1 MNRRECFRKAMNHET
16 PEKTLVD
23 LGKHIGS
30 FHKFEYL
37 KLKEYFKGDIE
48 LKNENKIMD
57 RMAQTVFIDEELLER
72 FHIDFRWVHPNIN
85 AGQVQIS
92 EDIYEDMWGVKLKNT
107 GDYWAVCE
115 GPLQNVDASDLSVLD
130 NLKLPY
136 DLIPQIFEGVG
147 EKAKYL
153 YENTDYVVGADGIKA
168 GLLQTALQMR
178 GFEKLFMDTIANPKF
193 VEKLFEKLL
202 EVFKEMYTY
211 YLKEVG
217 PYVQIL
223 YLTDD
228 LGTQTSSLIS
238 PKMFRKLLKSKNKE
252 LIDHIRQYTDAKI
265 MLHSDGA
272 IAPFID
278 DLVDVGIDIINPVQT
293 SVKGLEDSKEVNKL
307 FGDKISFHG
316 AIDVQQV
323 LPNSTPEEVKAEV
336 KRRIRELGENGGY
349 ICAACHNISY
359 DIPVENL
366 VALYDAAYEYSFNTE
381 KECD

>member
-16 PEKTLVD
+16 PDKTLVD

-30 FHKFEYL
+30 FHKYEYL
-37 KLKEYFKGDIE
+37 KLKEYFKGEIE
-48 LKNENKIMD
+48 LKNENNIMD

-72 FHIDFRWVHPNIN
+72 FHIDFRWIHPDIN
-85 AGQVQIS
+85 AGQIQLTD
-92 EDIYEDMWGVKLKNT
+92 DIYQDMWGVKLKNT

-115 GPLQNVDASDLSVLD
+115 GPLQKVNSSDLSVLD

-136 DLIPQIFEGVG
+136 DLIPEIFKGAG
-147 EKAKYL
+147 ERAKYL
-153 YENTDYVVGADGIKA
+153 YENTDYVIGADGIKA

-178 GFEKLFMDTIANPKF
+178 GFENLFMDTIASPKF
-193 VEKLFEKLL
+193 VEKLFDKLL
-202 EVFKEMYTY
+202 DIFKEMYTY

-223 YLTDD
+223 YITDD

-238 PKMFRKLLKSKNKE
+238 PKMFRKLLKTRNKE

-278 DLVDVGIDIINPVQT
+278 DLVDIGIDIINPVQT
-293 SVKGLEDSKEVNKL
+293 SVKGLEDSKEVNRL

-323 LPNSTPEEVKAEV
+323 LPNSTPEEVKLEV
-336 KRRIRELGENGGY
+336 QRRIKELGENGGY

-366 VALYDAAYEYSFNTE
+366 VALYDAAYEYSMNVQE
-381 KECD
+381 ECN

>member
-37 KLKEYFKGDIE
+37 KLKEYFKDEIE
-48 LKNENKIMD
+48 LKNENNIMD

-72 FHIDFRWVHPNIN
+72 FHIDFRWIHPDIN
-85 AGQVQIS
+85 AGQVQITDDMYS
-92 EDIYEDMWGVKLKNT
+92 DMWGVKLKNT

-115 GPLQNVDASDLSVLD
+115 GPLQKVDSSDLSVLD
-130 NLKLPY
+130 DLKLPY
-136 DLIPQIFEGVG
+136 DLIAEIFKGAG
-147 EKAKYL
+147 ERAKYL
-153 YENTDYVVGADGIKA
+153 YENTDYVIGADGIKA

-178 GFEKLFMDTIANPKF
+178 GFENLFMDTIASPKF
-193 VEKLFEKLL
+193 VEKLFDKLL
-202 EVFKEMYTY
+202 DVFKEMYTY

-217 PYVQIL
+217 PYIQIL
-223 YLTDD
+223 YITDD

-238 PKMFRKLLKSKNKE
+238 PKMFRKLLKARNKE

-278 DLVDVGIDIINPVQT
+278 DLVEIGIDIINPVQT
-293 SVKGLEDSKEVNKL
+293 SVKGLEDSKEVNRL

-323 LPNSTPEEVKAEV
+323 LPNSSPEEIKLEV
-336 KRRIRELGENGGY
+336 ERRIRELGENGGY

-366 VALYDAAYEYSFNTE
+366 VALYDAAYEYSMNSE
-381 KECD
+381 KACN

>member
-202 EVFKEMYTY
+202 DVFKEMYTY

>member
-1 MNRRECFRKAMNHET
+1 
-16 PEKTLVD
+16 
-23 LGKHIGS
+23 
-30 FHKFEYL
+30 
-37 KLKEYFKGDIE
+37 
-48 LKNENKIMD
+48 
-57 RMAQTVFIDEELLER
+57 
-72 FHIDFRWVHPNIN
+72 
-85 AGQVQIS
+85 
-92 EDIYEDMWGVKLKNT
+92 
-107 GDYWAVCE
+107 
-115 GPLQNVDASDLSVLD
+115 
-130 NLKLPY
+130 
-136 DLIPQIFEGVG
+136 
-147 EKAKYL
+147 
-153 YENTDYVVGADGIKA
+153 
-168 GLLQTALQMR
+168 
-178 GFEKLFMDTIANPKF
+178 
-193 VEKLFEKLL
+193 
-202 EVFKEMYTY
+202 
-211 YLKEVG
+211 
-217 PYVQIL
+217 
-223 YLTDD
+223 
-228 LGTQTSSLIS
+228 
-238 PKMFRKLLKSKNKE
+238 MFRKLLKSKNKE

>member
-202 EVFKEMYTY
+202 DVFKEM
-211 YLKEVG
+211 
-217 PYVQIL
+217 
-223 YLTDD
+223 
-228 LGTQTSSLIS
+228 
-238 PKMFRKLLKSKNKE
+238 
-252 LIDHIRQYTDAKI
+252 
-265 MLHSDGA
+265 
-272 IAPFID
+272 
-278 DLVDVGIDIINPVQT
+278 
-293 SVKGLEDSKEVNKL
+293 
-307 FGDKISFHG
+307 
-316 AIDVQQV
+316 
-323 LPNSTPEEVKAEV
+323 
-336 KRRIRELGENGGY
+336 
-349 ICAACHNISY
+349 
-359 DIPVENL
+359 
-366 VALYDAAYEYSFNTE
+366 
-381 KECD
+381 